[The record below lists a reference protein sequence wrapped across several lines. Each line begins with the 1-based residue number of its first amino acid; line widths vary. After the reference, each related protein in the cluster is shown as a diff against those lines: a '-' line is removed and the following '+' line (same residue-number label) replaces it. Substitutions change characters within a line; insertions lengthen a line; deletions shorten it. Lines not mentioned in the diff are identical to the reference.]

1 MATILQVDFPFSG
14 PWGADAVGPLSGLA
28 EAISQAPGLRWKIW
42 TENEAAGVSGGV
54 YCFDDEASA
63 QAYMAEHEQ
72 RLTAFGITGIR
83 ALFLD
88 VNDGLTALNGGP
100 VAVS

>member
-14 PWGADAVGPLSGLA
+14 PWGDTAAGAMADLA
-28 EAISQAPGLRWKIW
+28 NVIAQAPGLRWKIW
-42 TENEAAGVSGGV
+42 TESERDGMAGGI

-63 QAYMAEHEQ
+63 RSYMTEHEA

-83 ALFLD
+83 AMFFD
-88 VNDGLTALNGGP
+88 VNDGLTAVNHGP
-100 VAVS
+100 VS